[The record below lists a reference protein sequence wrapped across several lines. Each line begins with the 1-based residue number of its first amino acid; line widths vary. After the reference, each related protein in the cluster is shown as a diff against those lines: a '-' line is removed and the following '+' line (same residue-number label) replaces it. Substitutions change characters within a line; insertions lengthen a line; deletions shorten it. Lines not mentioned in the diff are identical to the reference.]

1 MYETHF
7 GLRVRP
13 FRPTPDSDSYY
24 PATAHESTL
33 ARLLQAIADDEGL
46 ILLTGEPGSGKTLVL
61 HRLLERVGSET
72 VTSFLTNSHAEDAVG
87 LLQTVLYDLSLPYDG
102 PGRQE
107 LRLALTEFFLQ
118 NHAEG
123 KKALILV
130 DEAQHLTADMLEE
143 LRLLGNL
150 EAGQAKAVQV
160 VLAAQTSIDAQLT
173 YPKLAAFR
181 QRLVVRAHL
190 EALDPHESADYIL
203 HHLRLA
209 GGRPESIINDEAL
222 QILARLTGGVPRL
235 LSQAAHQT
243 LAVACMAEAAP
254 ADAEAALEAC
264 AILGLED
271 LPEDEM
277 PEEEEPPTQRS
288 AG

>member
-24 PATAHESTL
+24 PATTHEYTL

-46 ILLTGEPGSGKTLVL
+46 ILLTGEPGTGKTLAL
-61 HRLLERVGSET
+61 HRLLERVGT
-72 VTSFLTNSHAEDAVG
+72 DTLTAFLTNSHAEDAIG
-87 LLQTVLYDLSLPYDG
+87 LLQTILYDLSLSYEHKV
-102 PGRQE
+102 RQE

-130 DEAQHLTADMLEE
+130 DEAQHLTPEMLEE

-150 EAGQAKAVQV
+150 EAGRSKAVQV
-160 VLAAQTSIDAQLT
+160 VLAAQVGIDLRLRRAE
-173 YPKLAAFR
+173 LAAFR

-190 EALDPHESADYIL
+190 EPLDVHESADYL
-203 HHLRLA
+203 CHHLRLA
-209 GGRPESIINDEAL
+209 GGRPEAILNDEAL
-222 QILARLTGGVPRL
+222 QILARHTGGVPRL
-235 LSQAAHQT
+235 LNQACHQT
-243 LAVACMAEAAP
+243 LAVACMAETAP

-264 AILGLED
+264 SILGLAEV
-271 LPEDEM
+271 
-277 PEEEEPPTQRS
+277 PEEEEPPHRRS